1 MYRHPITTRT
11 RRSVVANRPVPD
23 WSQLSKNDAVQVARR
38 DGTVTTG
45 RIDMV
50 ALDRKIFWIIQ
61 DGGLGRVMVC
71 SADRPQVTVIA
82 PAKNT
87 D

>member
-1 MYRHPITTRT
+1 MYRHPATTRP
-11 RRSVVANRPVPD
+11 RRSVSAIRPVPE
-23 WSQLSKNDAVQVARR
+23 WSQLSKNDAVQVAGR

-45 RIDMV
+45 RIDMM

-61 DGGLGRVMVC
+61 DGGLGRIMVC

-82 PAKNT
+82 QAKNT

>member
-1 MYRHPITTRT
+1 MYRHPATTRP
-11 RRSVVANRPVPD
+11 RRSVVANRQVPD
-23 WSQLSKNDAVQVARR
+23 WSQLSRNDAVQVARR

-45 RIDMV
+45 HIDMV
-50 ALDRKIFWIIQ
+50 AMDRSIFWLIQ

-71 SADRPQVTVIA
+71 SADRPQVIVIA
-82 PAKNT
+82 QAKNT